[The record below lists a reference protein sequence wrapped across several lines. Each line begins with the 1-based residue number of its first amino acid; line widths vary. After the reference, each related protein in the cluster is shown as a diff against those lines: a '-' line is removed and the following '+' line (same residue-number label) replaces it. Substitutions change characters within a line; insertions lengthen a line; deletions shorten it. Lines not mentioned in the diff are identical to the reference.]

1 MITGCFLFC
10 SEWFGFCLVYYL
22 YCSYNACSCH
32 PLSVT
37 VSMGLHCYFFSEI
50 CVMSRRPKSSSVS
63 SSACGSGTV
72 PESRPLLLPKSQ
84 TVVRSCPALGHARI
98 LCPSRSSL
106 GASQGAK
113 TRALGARWCYEIWI
127 LSLHFSS
134 HVEQVC
140 LSSFISVVWSSVRT
154 RSNSPR
160 TVASGATL
168 PGNFETWPCR
178 KLSPSF
184 KSSSGC
190 YCSLHG

>member
-1 MITGCFLFC
+1 MRTVNPQQGKLGCALALSLTDRRVSRPLITMITGCFLFC

-72 PESRPLLLPKSQ
+72 PESRPLLLAKSQ
-84 TVVRSCPALGHARI
+84 TMVRSCPALGHARI

-113 TRALGARWCYEIWI
+113 TRGLGAR
-127 LSLHFSS
+127 
-134 HVEQVC
+134 
-140 LSSFISVVWSSVRT
+140 
-154 RSNSPR
+154 
-160 TVASGATL
+160 
-168 PGNFETWPCR
+168 
-178 KLSPSF
+178 
-184 KSSSGC
+184 
-190 YCSLHG
+190 